1 MRLARKAFVFGG
13 PNIPERWAVGSDLKH
28 LEALLILVTSLQR
41 RLCSRTRRS
50 KLSNRSLGQPCS
62 KRQWLSLR
70 SCGSSMVLALSVG
83 VPRQAKQPSPP
94 ARAPPAGFASQDLPV
109 DCPDRL
115 LEIYRAFSLN
125 LVSIVCSLQ
134 CLHRALQA
142 KAYSSFCS
150 KLCSPVCLCVCVCVC
165 AMRTITYGL
174 CSLL

>member
-28 LEALLILVTSLQR
+28 LEALLTSVTSLQR
-41 RLCSRTRRS
+41 RLCSRTRRN

-70 SCGSSMVLALSVG
+70 SCGSSMVLELSVG

-94 ARAPPAGFASQDLPV
+94 ARAPPAGFASQNLPV
-109 DCPDRL
+109 DRL
-115 LEIYRAFSLN
+115 LEIYRAFPLN

-142 KAYSSFCS
+142 KAYSSLCS
-150 KLCSPVCLCVCVCVC
+150 KLCSPVCLCVC